1 MALKRPG
8 LMKAGLIYRKH
19 PDPIAYRKLLLVLA
33 KETSMASA
41 TQNRSGLNEIGEG
54 GSQFLTFQLAEE
66 QFGIDIL
73 RVQEIK
79 GLTHLTQIPNVP
91 QYIKGVM
98 NLRGTVV
105 PVVDLRHRF
114 SMPAA
119 IYNQF
124 TVIIIVTVGQ
134 KVMGLVVDAVSDV
147 LNVGETELEHLPE
160 LGGGIDTS
168 FITGMAKSSERLIT
182 LLDIDRL
189 LGNSLAA

>member
-1 MALKRPG
+1 MSSTKQTATVLNG
-8 LMKAGLIYRKH
+8 
-19 PDPIAYRKLLLVLA
+19 IA
-33 KETSMASA
+33 E
-41 TQNRSGLNEIGEG
+41 SGN
-54 GSQFLTFQLAEE
+54 QYLTFQLAEE

-79 GLTHLTQIPNVP
+79 GLAHLTQIPNVP
-91 QYIKGVM
+91 PYIKGVM

-119 IYNQF
+119 TYNQF
-124 TVIIIVTVGQ
+124 TVIIIVTVGA

-147 LNVGETELEHLPE
+147 LNVGDSELEQLPE
-160 LGGGIDTS
+160 LGCGIDTS
-168 FITGMAKSSERLIT
+168 FITGMAKSSDNLIT

-189 LGNSLAA
+189 LGNTMAA

>member
-1 MALKRPG
+1 MTTSTAPSS
-8 LMKAGLIYRKH
+8 
-19 PDPIAYRKLLLVLA
+19 LLNDTA
-33 KETSMASA
+33 DA
-41 TQNRSGLNEIGEG
+41 
-54 GSQFLTFQLAEE
+54 GSQFLTFQLADE

-91 QYIKGVM
+91 SYIKGVM

-119 IYNQF
+119 TYNQF
-124 TVIIIVTVGQ
+124 TVIIIVTVGV

-147 LNVGETELEHLPE
+147 LNVGDSELEQLPE
-160 LGGGIDTS
+160 LGGGIDTT
-168 FITGMAKSSERLIT
+168 FITGMAKSNDSLIT
-182 LLDIDRL
+182 LLDIDCL
-189 LGNSLAA
+189 LGGTMAA

>member
-1 MALKRPG
+1 MSTMTAPSS
-8 LMKAGLIYRKH
+8 
-19 PDPIAYRKLLLVLA
+19 LLNDRA
-33 KETSMASA
+33 D
-41 TQNRSGLNEIGEG
+41 G

-91 QYIKGVM
+91 SYIKGVM

-114 SMPAA
+114 GMPAA
-119 IYNQF
+119 TYNQF
-124 TVIIIVTVGQ
+124 TVIIIVTVGVR
-134 KVMGLVVDAVSDV
+134 VMGLVVDAVSDV
-147 LNVGETELEHLPE
+147 LNVGESELEQLPE

-168 FITGMAKSSERLIT
+168 FITGMAKSSDSLIT
-182 LLDIDRL
+182 LLDIDCL
-189 LGNSLAA
+189 LGGTMAA

>member
-1 MALKRPG
+1 MSSPKQ
-8 LMKAGLIYRKH
+8 
-19 PDPIAYRKLLLVLA
+19 
-33 KETSMASA
+33 SA
-41 TQNRSGLNEIGEG
+41 TVLNGITEG
-54 GSQFLTFQLAEE
+54 GHQYLTFQLAEE

-79 GLTHLTQIPNVP
+79 GLAHLTQIPNVP
-91 QYIKGVM
+91 PYIKGVM

-119 IYNQF
+119 TYNQF
-124 TVIIIVTVGQ
+124 TVIIIVTVGA

-147 LNVGETELEHLPE
+147 LNVSESELEQLPE

-168 FITGMAKSSERLIT
+168 FITGMAKSSENLIT

-189 LGNSLAA
+189 LGNTLAA